1 METKKIADFTT
12 SAQSA
17 ARRVRGYLAGLVCLA
32 ASAGPS
38 GVGIAPRAGYTVGRH
53 HLGNVGHGHT
63 SRKRASQRQRSN
75 RRKARRAAKARG

>member
-1 METKKIADFTT
+1 MEIKKIADFTT

-17 ARRVRGYLAGLVCLA
+17 ARRVRGYLAGLVGLA
-32 ASAGPS
+32 SSAAPS
-38 GVGIAPRAGYTVGRH
+38 GAGIAPRMTAAGSH

-75 RRKARRAAKARG
+75 RRHAKRAAKAGR